1 LLIQNLEIG
10 EKMIFDA
17 IENAEIY
24 YGLGEKF
31 KTAFEFLKSTDFKS
45 LKDGKIEIEIDGDNI
60 FAIVQKYETKNSD
73 DGIWEA
79 HRKYID
85 IQYMISGAENMGFV
99 IADYLEI
106 SEKYNEADDV
116 EILKGLGDFVQ
127 VNEGEF
133 VIFSPDDAHMP
144 GLKIKENEMVRKVVI
159 KVKV

>member
-1 LLIQNLEIG
+1 
-10 EKMIFDA
+10 MIFDA

-24 YGLGEKF
+24 SGLGEKF
-31 KTAFEFLKSTDFKS
+31 KRAFEFIKSTDLKS
-45 LKDGKIEIEIDGDNI
+45 FKDGKIEIDGENI
-60 FAIVQKYETKNSD
+60 FAIAQKYKTKNSD

-99 IADYLEI
+99 LADYLEI
-106 SEKYNEADDV
+106 SDKYNEADDV

-133 VIFSPDDAHMP
+133 VIFFPDDAHMP
-144 GLKIKENEMVRKVVI
+144 GLKIKENEEISKVVVKI
-159 KVKV
+159 KI

>member
-1 LLIQNLEIG
+1 
-10 EKMIFDA
+10 MIFDA
-17 IENAEIY
+17 IENAEVY

-31 KTAFEFLKSTDFKS
+31 KRAFEFIKSTDLKS
-45 LKDGKIEIEIDGDNI
+45 LKDGKIEIDGDNV
-60 FAIVQKYETKNSD
+60 FAIAQKYKTKDSD

-99 IADYLEI
+99 LADYLEI
-106 SEKYNEADDV
+106 SDKYNEADDV

-133 VIFSPDDAHMP
+133 VIFFPDDAHMP
-144 GLKIKENEMVRKVVI
+144 GLKIKENEEISKVVVKI
-159 KVKV
+159 KI

>member
-1 LLIQNLEIG
+1 
-10 EKMIFDA
+10 MIFDA

-31 KTAFEFLKSTDFKS
+31 KRAFEFIKSTDLKS
-45 LKDGKIEIEIDGDNI
+45 LKDGKIEIDGDNI
-60 FAIVQKYETKNSD
+60 FAIAQKYKTKDSD
-73 DGIWEA
+73 DGIWEV

-99 IADYLEI
+99 LADYLEI
-106 SEKYNEADDV
+106 SDKYNEADDV

-133 VIFSPDDAHMP
+133 VIFFPDDAHMP
-144 GLKIKENEMVRKVVI
+144 GLKIKENEEIRKVVVKI
-159 KVKV
+159 KI

>member
-1 LLIQNLEIG
+1 
-10 EKMIFDA
+10 MIFDA
-17 IENAEIY
+17 IENAEVY

-31 KTAFEFLKSTDFKS
+31 KRAFEFIKSTDLKS
-45 LKDGKIEIEIDGDNI
+45 LKDGKIEIDGDNI
-60 FAIVQKYETKNSD
+60 FAIAQKYKTKDSD

-99 IADYLEI
+99 LADYLEI
-106 SEKYNEADDV
+106 SDKYNEADDV

-133 VIFSPDDAHMP
+133 VIFFPDDAHMP
-144 GLKIKENEMVRKVVI
+144 GIKIKENEEIRKVVVKI
-159 KVKV
+159 KI